1 MRARARVCTGN
12 LGCRLRRACSAASL
26 AEESG
31 SRDGVMRT
39 GSGWY
44 AAGDGRT
51 AAFGRAGT
59 VESARREWC
68 VGRVGKGFLGAGLG
82 WGSLRAL
89 VLAAARGERNWSH
102 SDGGQRMRFI
112 VDVGFTG

>member
-39 GSGWY
+39 GSGWC

-51 AAFGRAGT
+51 AAFGRADT

-68 VGRVGKGFLGAGLG
+68 VGKGFLGAGLG

-89 VLAAARGERNWSH
+89 VLAAVPGERNWSH